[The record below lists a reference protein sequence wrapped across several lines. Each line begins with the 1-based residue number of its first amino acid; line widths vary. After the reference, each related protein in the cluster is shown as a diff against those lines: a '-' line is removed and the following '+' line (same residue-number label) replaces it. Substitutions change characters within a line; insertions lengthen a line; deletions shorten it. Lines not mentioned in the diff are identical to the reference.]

1 MRLSRSGQTVTLLFF
16 WLLVL
21 ALWLPA
27 AEPQARV
34 PRAEFRE
41 NSWNFGRIKQ
51 GEVVAHE
58 FVFRNAGTAVLIVNK
73 VSTSCGCAAA
83 LVSEKEIAPGREGR
97 IKVTFDSRGYSGQVT
112 KYVYFDSNDPKNP
125 RLELMITAEVETGPA
140 PRIELEPYNLDLG
153 LVLEGERS
161 EARIKVRNSG
171 QLELV
176 FDIDNPDFVIMV
188 GDRKI
193 NFPYRVPAG
202 REIELKA
209 RLPVREGRTGPQR
222 EYLLI
227 KSNDPAR
234 PTLSVFISQYVVS
247 KEELRRLF
255 EKYAQVLGIK

>member
-1 MRLSRSGQTVTLLFF
+1 MRLSRSGQTVALVFF

-21 ALWLPA
+21 VLWLPA
-27 AEPQARV
+27 AEPQSRV
-34 PRAEFRE
+34 PRVEFRE
-41 NSWNFGRIKQ
+41 NSWNFGPIKQ
-51 GEVVAHE
+51 GEVVEHE
-58 FVFRNAGTAVLIVNK
+58 FVFRNAGNALLVIKK
-73 VSTSCGCAAA
+73 VSTSCGCTAA
-83 LVSEKEIAPGREGR
+83 LVSQKEIAPGKEGR
-97 IKVTFDSRGYSGQVT
+97 IKVTFDSRGYFGKVR
-112 KYVYFDSNDPKNP
+112 KYIYVESNDPKNP
-125 RLELMITAEVETGPA
+125 RLELTITAEVETGPA

-153 LVLEGERS
+153 LVLEGESS

-176 FDIDNPDFVIMV
+176 FDIDNPDFVFMV

-193 NFPYRVPAG
+193 NFPYKLPAG

-234 PTLSVFISQYVVS
+234 PALSVFVSRYVVS

-255 EKYAQVLGIK
+255 EKYARVLGIK